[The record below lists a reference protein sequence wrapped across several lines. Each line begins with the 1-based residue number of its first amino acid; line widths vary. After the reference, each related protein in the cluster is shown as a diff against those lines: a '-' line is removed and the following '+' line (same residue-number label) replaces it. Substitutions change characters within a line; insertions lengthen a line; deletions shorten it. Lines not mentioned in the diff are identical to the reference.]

1 MWCLTPPMSTGSRF
15 VHDAFDQAL
24 GMYRSAPLRLTPE
37 YAQTIVDEFHTYFK
51 ERADNYT
58 RVRKM
63 PYLATVQTSLSNLK
77 KKLRL
82 AGLPDEFLQ
91 HLRLNKED
99 SSQLIAAKA
108 QSVVVRSIDLLTVE
122 SDPVVIDCRNMLSHP
137 DAYLRLIALAA
148 LTGRRTA
155 ELLFC
160 ATFEAPLE
168 KHKTADRYW
177 ACVRGFCK
185 QRHDAVEPPLVRDVP
200 LLESRER
207 VCAAIESVRKDLP
220 ARTIEEVNAKYA
232 KPIQRR
238 MIKYLPAA
246 IKNIHNLRKFYA
258 LTCFQYFNDRSCSLP
273 RFASE
278 VLGHKT
284 MSGTVI
290 TYLSFHVTCQHSLN
304 FRV

>member
-1 MWCLTPPMSTGSRF
+1 MSTGSRF
-15 VHDAFDQAL
+15 VHDVFDQTLAT
-24 GMYRSAPLRLTPE
+24 YRSAPLRLTPE
-37 YAQTIVDEFHTYFK
+37 YALKIVNDFHVYFK
-51 ERADNYT
+51 ERADNYG
-58 RVRKM
+58 RDRKM

-77 KKLRL
+77 KRLRL
-82 AGLPDEFLQ
+82 SGLPEEFLQ

-99 SSQLIAAKA
+99 STQLIAAKA
-108 QSVVVRSIDLLTVE
+108 QSVVVRSIDLPTVD
-122 SDPVVIDCRNMLSHP
+122 SDAIVVDCREKLTHRDP
-137 DAYLRLIALAA
+137 YLRLIALAA

-160 ATFEAPLE
+160 ASFEPPKE
-168 KHKTADRYW
+168 KHKTAERYW

-185 QRHDAVEPPLVRDVP
+185 QRHDGSEPPMVRDVP
-200 LLESRER
+200 LLESRDR
-207 VCAAIESVRKDLP
+207 VCAAIESVRRELP
-220 ARTIEEVNAKYA
+220 ADSVEEVNAKYA

-238 MIKYLPAA
+238 MLKYMPSS

-284 MSGTVI
+284 LSSTVI
-290 TYLSFHVTCQHSLN
+290 TYLSFHVNCKHSLS
-304 FRV
+304 FR